1 MDGNGFSPF
10 EPKAPGILG
19 VLGVAALLSQLSQGY
34 RKVARGAFD
43 PIRNGFERIDLSS
56 CTNSY
61 HLERVFDEFDEP
73 GRFSFCFLFAA
84 ALRSD

>member
-1 MDGNGFSPF
+1 MAFAIRTES
-10 EPKAPGILG
+10 KARGVLG
-19 VLGVAALLSQLSQGY
+19 VLGVAALLSQLSKSY
-34 RKVARGAFD
+34 RKVARGTFD
-43 PIRNGFERIDLSS
+43 SIRNGFERIDLSS

-73 GRFSFCFLFAA
+73 GRFSFCFLFAT